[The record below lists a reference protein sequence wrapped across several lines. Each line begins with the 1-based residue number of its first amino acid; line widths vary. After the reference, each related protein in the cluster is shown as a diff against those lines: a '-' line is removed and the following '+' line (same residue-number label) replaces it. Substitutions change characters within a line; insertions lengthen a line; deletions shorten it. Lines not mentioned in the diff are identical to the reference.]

1 MDQTTTNLRNG
12 TFLTPVI
19 AFTMLIGVGTGG
31 QYTHGY
37 HTARSE
43 KLIFSKP
50 RDGAKIAPKAAIT
63 ADIEYIKS
71 TLDMTMTELAR
82 CLNVSRQAPYNWIV
96 GGPIKDENRAR
107 LNELKSA
114 ADVIAAASLPEHAL
128 LLRRKLPGGKT
139 LVETVAGGGSGID
152 AARSLIEMV
161 NGEAE
166 EKAALSRMFADRQP
180 HNLLGH
186 GTPSL
191 TDQS

>member
-19 AFTMLIGVGTGG
+19 AFTMLIGIGTGG

-43 KLIFSKP
+43 KLVFNRP
-50 RDGAKIAPKAAIT
+50 RDGVQIAPKAAIV

-71 TLDMTMTELAR
+71 TLDMTMTELAK
-82 CLNVSRQAPYNWIV
+82 CLKVSRQAPYNWIA
-96 GGPIKDENRAR
+96 GGPIKDENHAR

-114 ADVIAAASLPEHAL
+114 AGMIAAASLPEHAL

-139 LVETVAGGGSGID
+139 LVEAIAEGGSGID

-161 NGEAE
+161 SDEAQ

-180 HNLLGH
+180 QNFLGQ